1 MAISLLGWPQKRS
14 RLVKMAQDSERR
26 QQLEPIFLTFQEA
39 QQFLRVSHQTIYN
52 LMKQGLPS
60 HKIGRKRVFLRE
72 ELVQWI
78 RDH

>member
-1 MAISLLGWPQKRS
+1 MLLRWPLKRS
-14 RLVKMAQDSERR
+14 IRINMAQENEQGRDI
-26 QQLEPIFLTFQEA
+26 EPIFLTFQEA

-78 RDH
+78 REH

>member
-1 MAISLLGWPQKRS
+1 MFLLLRWPLKRS
-14 RLVKMAQDSERR
+14 ICISMAQENEQRR
-26 QQLEPIFLTFQEA
+26 DVEPFFLTFQEA
-39 QQFLRVSHQTIYN
+39 QQFLRVSHQTLYN

-78 RDH
+78 REH

>member
-1 MAISLLGWPQKRS
+1 MLVRWPLKGSSFIS
-14 RLVKMAQDSERR
+14 MAQENEQARDF
-26 QQLEPIFLTFQEA
+26 EPIFLTFQEA
-39 QQFLRVSHQTIYN
+39 QQFLRVSHQTVYN

-78 RDH
+78 KEH